1 MKIGEKEV
9 IVFEIQA
16 TLVIGVDVVYWR
28 SEIYKVIV
36 QFCSSY
42 FNPAFLFYFLFSLQA
57 HNI

>member
-42 FNPAFLFYFLFSLQA
+42 FNPAFLFYFLFSL
-57 HNI
+57 